1 MSVFRSEEEITTMW
15 ECDLK
20 EKIVILAQEPRA
32 IEGPIFR
39 SSRKY
44 YWKVKGE
51 TCSMPVLTDAEF
63 DEKYKAIMDYLHAR
77 R

>member
-1 MSVFRSEEEITTMW
+1 MSKDKTEDITTMW

-20 EKIVILAQEPRA
+20 EKIVILAQEPQA
-32 IEGPIFR
+32 IKGPIFR

-51 TCSMPVLTDAEF
+51 TCSMPVLTNAEL
-63 DEKYKAIMDYLHAR
+63 DKRYKAIMECWHTR